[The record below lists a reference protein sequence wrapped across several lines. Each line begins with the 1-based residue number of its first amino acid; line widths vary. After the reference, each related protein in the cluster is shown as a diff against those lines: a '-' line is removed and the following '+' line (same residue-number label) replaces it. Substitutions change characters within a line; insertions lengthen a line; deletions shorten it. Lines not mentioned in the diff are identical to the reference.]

1 LIDLK
6 ALLRSFTLLLFS
18 FAVLAGVL
26 PSRPAHAATV
36 LVWAQVDQPNAVSD
50 QPAKSEAK
58 TEKKSEEEET
68 NVYRHSATVQW
79 FAKTFHIDV
88 EMAAKLFEWI
98 NFAVII
104 LAVGIP
110 LFKILPKVLR
120 KRTET
125 LSHEL
130 QAAQAATQSA
140 NARLSAVEE
149 KLSGLDAEISA
160 IRKQVEEDM
169 REDEVRIKASIE
181 EESARIVTAAEHEI
195 GVAAMQAQRGLK
207 QYAADLAIDR
217 AMGQLT
223 LNADT
228 DRALIAEFARDSR
241 TGGNTRKSA
250 AGGQDR

>member
-1 LIDLK
+1 MTMW
-6 ALLRSFTLLLFS
+6 A
-18 FAVLAGVL
+18 AG
-26 PSRPAHAATV
+26 
-36 LVWAQVDQPNAVSD
+36 D
-50 QPAKSEAK
+50 QPAIASDKPVKGETKA
-58 TEKKSEEEET
+58 EKKSEEEET

-79 FAKTFHIDV
+79 FAKTGHIDV
-88 EMAAKLFEWI
+88 ETAAKLFEWI
-98 NFAVII
+98 NFAVIV

-125 LSHEL
+125 LDHEL
-130 QAAQAATQSA
+130 QAAQAATESA

-160 IRKQVEEDM
+160 IRKRVDEDM

-195 GVAAMQAQRGLK
+195 QVAAMQAQRGLK

-241 TGGNTRKSA
+241 PGGRTRKSA
-250 AGGQDR
+250 SGGQD

>member
-1 LIDLK
+1 LIDFK
-6 ALLRSFTLLLFS
+6 SFSRRISYLIL
-18 FAVLAGVL
+18 AVLLAAGV
-26 PSRPAHAATV
+26 AAPISARAMAAVV
-36 LVWAQVDQPNAVSD
+36 LAAGDQPPIASD
-50 QPAKSEAK
+50 KPVKGETKAEAKSEA
-58 TEKKSEEEET
+58 EET
-68 NVYRHSATVQW
+68 NAFRHSATVQW
-79 FAKTFHIDV
+79 FAKTFHLDV
-88 EMAAKLFEWI
+88 EMTAALFEWI
-98 NFAVII
+98 NFGVIV

-110 LFKILPKVLR
+110 LVKILPKVLR

-140 NARLSAVEE
+140 NARLSVVEA
-149 KLSGLDAEISA
+149 KLAGLDFEIAA

-181 EESARIVTAAEHEI
+181 EESARVVTAAEHEI
-195 GVAAMQAQRGLK
+195 RVAAMQAQRGLK

-217 AMGQLT
+217 AMSRLT

-241 TGGNTRKSA
+241 PSGRPKKSA
-250 AGGQDR
+250 AGGQD